1 MVKYFRKF
9 GKILV
14 RPKKKKGPHSTSGK
28 KFGKIL
34 KIRKNTLENSEKY
47 FQKFGKILQKIR
59 KNTFEN
65 SEKYFQKSGSRTQN
79 HFFQLWLYVNFML
92 PKGPFNYTNLNT

>member
-1 MVKYFRKF
+1 LKIRKNKKNSEKYFRKF

-14 RPKKKKGPHSTSGK
+14 RPKKKGPHSNLGK

-47 FQKFGKILQKIR
+47 FGKFGKILQKIR
-59 KNTFEN
+59 KNTLEN
-65 SEKYFQKSGSRTQN
+65 SEKYSQKSGSRTQN
-79 HFFQLWLYVNFML
+79 HFFRLCVS
-92 PKGPFNYTNLNT
+92 